1 LLNVLFNPFAFQ
13 KRFQYFTVKQS
24 ETLIN
29 SPVLVVFISHKEAT
43 RKAPHDSLVNLMNNR
58 SEKCRSITATADFST
73 IANVMHL
80 PSGMENKRRHLLLRT
95 LLELMRC
102 GAAHYLEKCE
112 CSFNTSAKMIR
123 EG

>member
-1 LLNVLFNPFAFQ
+1 LLNVLFNPFTFQ

-43 RKAPHDSLVNLMNNR
+43 RTAPHDSLVNLMNNR
-58 SEKCRSITATADFST
+58 SEKYGSITATADFST

-80 PSGMENKRRHLLLRT
+80 SAQWHGKQTATFTFKNPLGINALWG
-95 LLELMRC
+95 
-102 GAAHYLEKCE
+102 GALP
-112 CSFNTSAKMIR
+112 R
-123 EG
+123 EVRM